1 MVTKLEI
8 NLRSL
13 LVTCEELVKDETNFW
28 RLKKFIKSMDVM
40 IEELQE
46 YEDARTLSSISDYCK
61 RLQNLKTQTNYID
74 SPPLLTTESS
84 HSHNRMAAENVDDV
98 IREVRQL
105 QNSKHYSDIRKELI
119 NDDNLRSRKPKEQ
132 GQSNEALKYHNDV
145 QEKITEHMLS
155 LTRSLKEQTETAN
168 RIIKRDTEVVSRST
182 NMTDKNINSLVKEN
196 EKLQE
201 HSRNAWKCWTFL
213 MFGSV
218 IFIFIGMVLFM
229 KIVKKT

>member
-13 LVTCEELVKDETNFW
+13 LANCEELVKDEANFW

-46 YEDARTLSSISDYCK
+46 YEDARTLSTISDYSK
-61 RLQNLKTQTNYID
+61 RLQNLKEQTNYVD
-74 SPPLLTTESS
+74 SPPILRETT
-84 HSHNRMAAENVDDV
+84 HNRMASENVDDV

-119 NDDNLRSRKPKEQ
+119 NDDNLRIRKPREQ
-132 GQSNEALKYHNDV
+132 EQSNEALKYHNDV

-155 LTRSLKEQTETAN
+155 LTRSLKEQTEIAN
-168 RIIKRDTEVVSRST
+168 RIIKRDTEVVSKSAT
-182 NMTDKNINSLVKEN
+182 MTDKNINSLNKEN

-201 HSRNAWKCWTFL
+201 HSKNAWKCWTFL

>member
-13 LVTCEELVKDETNFW
+13 LSTCEELVKDETNFW

-61 RLQNLKTQTNYID
+61 RLQSLKTQTNYID
-74 SPPLLTTESS
+74 SPPLLAETS
-84 HSHNRMAAENVDDV
+84 SHNRMANENVDDV

-119 NDDNLRSRKPKEQ
+119 NDDNLRSRKPQEQ

-155 LTRSLKEQTETAN
+155 LTRSLKEQTEIAN
-168 RIIKRDTEVVSRST
+168 RIIKRDTEVVSKST
-182 NMTDKNINSLVKEN
+182 NMTDKNINSLTKEN

-201 HSRNAWKCWTFL
+201 HSKNAWKCWTFL

>member
-13 LVTCEELVKDETNFW
+13 LANCEELVKDEANFW

-46 YEDARTLSSISDYCK
+46 YEDARTLSTISDYSK
-61 RLQNLKTQTNYID
+61 RLQNLKEQTNYVD
-74 SPPLLTTESS
+74 SPPILPETT
-84 HSHNRMAAENVDDV
+84 HNRMASENVDDV

-119 NDDNLRSRKPKEQ
+119 NDDNLRIRKPREQ
-132 GQSNEALKYHNDV
+132 EQSNEALKYHNDV

-155 LTRSLKEQTETAN
+155 LTRSLKEQTEIAN
-168 RIIKRDTEVVSRST
+168 RIIKRDTEVVSKSAT
-182 NMTDKNINSLVKEN
+182 MTDKNINSLNKEN

-201 HSRNAWKCWTFL
+201 HSKNAWKCWTFL

>member
-13 LVTCEELVKDETNFW
+13 LASCEELVKDETNFW
-28 RLKKFIKSMDVM
+28 RLKKFIQSMDVM

-46 YEDARTLSSISDYCK
+46 YEDARTLSSISDYSK
-61 RLQNLKTQTNYID
+61 RLQELKTKTNYID
-74 SPPLLTTESS
+74 SPPLHKESS
-84 HSHNRMAAENVDDV
+84 HNRPQNVADKADDV

-119 NDDNLRSRKPKEQ
+119 NDDNLRSRKPREQ
-132 GQSNEALKYHNDV
+132 EQSSEALKFHNDV

-155 LTRSLKEQTETAN
+155 LTRSLKEQTEIAN
-168 RIIKRDTEVVSRST
+168 RIIKRDTEVVSKST
-182 NMTDKNINSLVKEN
+182 NMTDKNINSLTKEN

-201 HSRNAWKCWTFL
+201 HSKNAWKCWTFL

-229 KIVKKT
+229 KIVKKN

>member
-13 LVTCEELVKDETNFW
+13 LANCEELVKDETNFW

-46 YEDARTLSSISDYCK
+46 YEDARTLSSISDYIK
-61 RLQNLKTQTNYID
+61 RLQDLKTKSNYLD
-74 SPPLLTTESS
+74 SPPLLTET
-84 HSHNRMAAENVDDV
+84 SHNRHQMASDNVDDV

-119 NDDNLRSRKPKEQ
+119 NDDNLRSRKPREQ
-132 GQSNEALKYHNDV
+132 AESSEALKYHNDV

-155 LTRSLKEQTETAN
+155 LTKSLKEQTEIAN
-168 RIIKRDTEVVSRST
+168 RIIKRDTEVVSKSA
-182 NMTDKNINSLVKEN
+182 NMTDKNINSLTKEN